1 MDEVGQI
8 DLLIGVVGGRRR
20 IAQRHRQIGDLGD
33 DLVGQVHEEPQRG
46 TDDIVQG
53 DQDGERQEGPQAAGH
68 GVDALFGVQVG
79 HLLLLP
85 LLVVGVAG
93 LDILDLALH
102 PVHAQHALLALHLE
116 GQDHQLHHQ
125 GEEDQGHA
133 VGTGQAVED
142 SRQPCERHTDI
153 ISDLCKHV
161 FFLRRLLLVLRVVT
175 NARENRVRHPQW
187 SRNGIVPAALVE
199 RMAPEKPPQG
209 KPAALQGAVLLHR
222 LQRVLGAGGNKAAAR
237 RAQR

>member
-20 IAQRHRQIGDLGD
+20 IAQRHRQIGNLGN

-53 DQDGERQEGPQAAGH
+53 DQDGEGQEGPQAAGH
-68 GVDALFGVQVG
+68 GVDALLGVQVG

-125 GEEDQGHA
+125 GEEDQRHA
-133 VGTGQAVED
+133 VGTGQAVEH
-142 SRQPCERHTDI
+142 SRQPCERHTDV

-161 FFLRRLLLVLRVVT
+161 FFLRRLLLVLRAVT
-175 NARENRVRHPQW
+175 NAWEHWVKHPKKVFTERDRT
-187 SRNGIVPAALVE
+187 SRPCGTDGTGETAAGQASRPSGRRTSPPPPA
-199 RMAPEKPPQG
+199 RTG
-209 KPAALQGAVLLHR
+209 SRWG
-222 LQRVLGAGGNKAAAR
+222 
-237 RAQR
+237 